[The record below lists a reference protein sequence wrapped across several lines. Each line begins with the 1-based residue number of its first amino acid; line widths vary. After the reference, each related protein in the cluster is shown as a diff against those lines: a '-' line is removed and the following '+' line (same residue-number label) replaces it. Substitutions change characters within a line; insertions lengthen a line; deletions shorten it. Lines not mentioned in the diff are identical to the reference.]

1 VQPQVVVI
9 GIVMGS
15 AVALLAGLLMTLAVF
30 LLLPG
35 FHERLAGEFQPLL
48 KAIAWAVVLTGASV
62 AAFAGQL
69 RVRPW
74 RTPAKLALLAA
85 LLLVGWK
92 YWP

>member
-1 VQPQVVVI
+1 VQPLVVLI

-15 AVALLAGLLMTLAVF
+15 SVALLAGLVMTLAVF

-35 FHERLAGEFQPLL
+35 VDERLSGEYRPLL
-48 KAIAWAVVLTGASV
+48 QAIAWAVLLTTASV

-69 RVRPW
+69 RLRPW
-74 RTPAKLALLAA
+74 RTQAKLALVVAV
-85 LLLVGWK
+85 LLVGWK

>member
-1 VQPQVVVI
+1 MQPLVVLI

-15 AVALLAGLLMTLAVF
+15 SVALLAGLVMTLAVF

-35 FHERLAGEFQPLL
+35 VDDRLAGEYRPLL
-48 KAIAWAVVLTGASV
+48 AAIAWAALLTGASV

-69 RVRPW
+69 RLRPW
-74 RTPAKLALLAA
+74 RMQAKLALVVA